1 MNCASKREQ
10 LLGRPTL
17 LVTWCHFSAG
27 PVRRDGGLPEG
38 SNMTAGKWVI
48 AAALALGLLPRV
60 AAAEY
65 WRYETDSGS
74 TAFTDDAKNIPAK
87 YRASAVKIAEEP
99 LTTYKRLSIVE
110 PVQPTPSRVAPEA
123 AAVPVFPWP
132 VGSAAQAPAGENH
145 PSDRIAIDVE
155 GVRIDV
161 DPNSE
166 EPIYI
171 DKQQY
176 TDANGDY
183 IDHGGYMAPTTIVRR
198 GDKPLVYI
206 DER

>member
-1 MNCASKREQ
+1 
-10 LLGRPTL
+10 
-17 LVTWCHFSAG
+17 
-27 PVRRDGGLPEG
+27 
-38 SNMTAGKWVI
+38 MTAGKWVI
-48 AAALALGLLPRV
+48 AAALVFGLLPRV

-99 LTTYKRLSIVE
+99 LTTYKRLSVVE
-110 PVQPTPSRVAPEA
+110 TPVRSATPRSVAPEA

-132 VGSAAQAPAGENH
+132 VGSVAQAPARENH

-161 DPNSE
+161 DPDSE

>member
-1 MNCASKREQ
+1 
-10 LLGRPTL
+10 
-17 LVTWCHFSAG
+17 
-27 PVRRDGGLPEG
+27 
-38 SNMTAGKWVI
+38 MTAGKWVI

-74 TAFTDDAKNIPAK
+74 TAFTDDAKNIPVK

-99 LTTYKRLSIVE
+99 LTTYKRLSVVE
-110 PVQPTPSRVAPEA
+110 PIQPATPRSVGADA

-132 VGSAAQAPAGENH
+132 VASAAPAPARENH
-145 PSDRIAIDVE
+145 PTDRVSVDVE

-161 DPNSE
+161 DPDQD
-166 EPIYI
+166 EPISI
-171 DKQQY
+171 DKRQY
-176 TDANGDY
+176 TDADGSFIMHGDY
-183 IDHGGYMAPTTIVRR
+183 MVPTTIVRR

>member
-1 MNCASKREQ
+1 
-10 LLGRPTL
+10 
-17 LVTWCHFSAG
+17 
-27 PVRRDGGLPEG
+27 
-38 SNMTAGKWVI
+38 MTAGKWVI
-48 AAALALGLLPRV
+48 AAALAFGLLPRV

-87 YRASAVKIAEEP
+87 YRASAVKIAEES
-99 LTTYKRLSIVE
+99 LSTYKRLTVVE
-110 PVQPTPSRVAPEA
+110 PIKPPTPRGVAADA

-132 VGSAAQAPAGENH
+132 AGSVAQAPAPARDNH
-145 PSDRIAIDVE
+145 PTDRIAIDVE

-161 DPNSE
+161 DPESE

-176 TDANGDY
+176 TDVDGNY
-183 IDHGGYMAPTTIVRR
+183 IDHNGYMPPTTIVRR

>member
-1 MNCASKREQ
+1 
-10 LLGRPTL
+10 
-17 LVTWCHFSAG
+17 
-27 PVRRDGGLPEG
+27 
-38 SNMTAGKWVI
+38 MTAGKWVI
-48 AAALALGLLPRV
+48 AAALAVALFPRI

-87 YRASAVKIAEEP
+87 YRSSAVKIAEES
-99 LTTYKRLSIVE
+99 LFTYKRLSLVD
-110 PVQPTPSRVAPEA
+110 PVKPATPRSVASE

-132 VGSAAQAPAGENH
+132 ANTAAPAPPARENH
-145 PSDRIAIDVE
+145 PSDRVSIDVE

-176 TDANGDY
+176 TDVDGDY
-183 IDHGGYMAPTTIVRR
+183 IDHNGFMPPTTIVRR